1 MPTHEENERF
11 DREYLNLSPEQK
23 LAFKLAVADFVADL
37 RAGTL
42 RPSLRV
48 KRFRRIP
55 EAYELTWAR
64 DGRAL
69 WRYGS
74 GPNPDDVHIEWPRGV
89 GTHEI
94 FRDD

>member
-11 DREYLNLSPEQK
+11 DREYLKLSPEQK
-23 LAFKLAVADFVADL
+23 LAFKRSVAMFVADL
-37 RAGTL
+37 GAGSL

-55 EAYELTWAR
+55 GAFELTWAR

-74 GPNPDDVHIEWPRGV
+74 GPNPNDVHIEWLRI

-94 FRDD
+94 FNDD